1 MSIFEKIFGKNKNQ
15 NHSEEKETKEES
27 FDNWMSISEFVMH
40 ALEGSAQINIKIS
53 KIPEVC
59 TALMGGLEK
68 KGQLNQQEFEQ
79 RLHGV
84 CPKCGTRLKGAGIM
98 MVTMIKQSGR
108 AIFGTGSRMTE
119 RVSNG
124 NCANEK
130 CNSKEIII
138 EWDELKISDEPFSL

>member
-1 MSIFEKIFGKNKNQ
+1 MSIFGKIFGKNKNQ
-15 NHSEEKETKEES
+15 NHSETKEAKAES
-27 FDNWMSISEFVMH
+27 FDNWLSTSQFVMQ

-53 KIPEVC
+53 ELPEVC
-59 TALMGGLEK
+59 MALMSGLEK
-68 KGQLNQQEFEQ
+68 QGLLNQKEFEQ

-108 AIFGTGSRMTE
+108 AIFGTGGVMTE

-138 EWDELKISDEPFSL
+138 EWDELKISEEPFSL